1 MKIFVGNL
9 SWDVADKDL
18 MELFSAYGAVSEASA
33 LKDRD
38 TGKSRGFGF
47 VTMENDEEAK
57 AAIDALNGKELMGR
71 PLTVNEARPREEGA
85 SRGPRREFRR

>member
-18 MELFSAYGAVSEASA
+18 LELFSAYGNVSEASA

>member
-9 SWDVADKDL
+9 SWDVTDKDL
-18 MELFSAYGAVSEASA
+18 MDTFAAYGTVSEATA

-47 VTMENDEEAK
+47 VTMENDSEAR

>member
-9 SWDVADKDL
+9 SWDVTDKDL
-18 MELFSAYGAVSEASA
+18 LDLFAAYGSVSEASA
-33 LKDRD
+33 LKDRE

-47 VTMENDEEAK
+47 VTMENDTEAR
-57 AAIDALNGKELMGR
+57 AAIDALNGKDLMGR

>member
-18 MELFSAYGAVSEASA
+18 MELFSAYGNVSEASA